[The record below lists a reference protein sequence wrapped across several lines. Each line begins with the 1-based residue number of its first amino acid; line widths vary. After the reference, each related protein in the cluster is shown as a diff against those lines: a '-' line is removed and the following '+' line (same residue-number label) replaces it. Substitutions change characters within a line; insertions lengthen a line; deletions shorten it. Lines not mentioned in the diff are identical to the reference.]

1 MASRTGNSRQ
11 DWPDRR
17 PELRPAC
24 AEVAER
30 DVAAACTTNGKIDA
44 FATDFRV
51 LEQQIA
57 ELNDLKQEMRAARL
71 KPQDRDQLVA
81 QCEGGPFRLP

>member
-1 MASRTGNSRQ
+1 
-11 DWPDRR
+11 
-17 PELRPAC
+17 
-24 AEVAER
+24 V
-30 DVAAACTTNGKIDA
+30 KIDA